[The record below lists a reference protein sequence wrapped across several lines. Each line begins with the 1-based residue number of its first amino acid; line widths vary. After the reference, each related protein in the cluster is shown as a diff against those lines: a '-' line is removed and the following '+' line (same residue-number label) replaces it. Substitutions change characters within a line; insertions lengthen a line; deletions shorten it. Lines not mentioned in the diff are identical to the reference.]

1 METRMNDERAF
12 NAAMDCV
19 DLCEYYTKHP
29 TNAKYI
35 DGFLAAGFYD
45 EDHIFADATLDC
57 LKTNLNIAAATDG
70 DNIFTARQVSAK
82 QIRSMRFAVNP
93 VEIKNYFPGDETL
106 VLDYVFSVPNKSKPE
121 ARLIG
126 SKRIPKGKLVMS
138 KSVGNMMVG
147 LAIGVQFL
155 LENSPVI
162 YLRPDYCTVGFRTP
176 ILTLSQA
183 KELFSLRDIQPGYQR
198 RKALKHWVKSHNRH
212 KPFKSN
218 DDKEIVEV
226 RRYLRGAESF
236 DWMGFHGEILHV

>member
-93 VEIKNYFPGDETL
+93 VEIKIKAASGASTSYIVNITRQ
-106 VLDYVFSVPNKSKPE
+106 
-121 ARLIG
+121 A
-126 SKRIPKGKLVMS
+126 GKLNIQKTKIMAS
-138 KSVGNMMVG
+138 
-147 LAIGVQFL
+147 A
-155 LENSPVI
+155 
-162 YLRPDYCTVGFRTP
+162 P
-176 ILTLSQA
+176 ITS
-183 KELFSLRDIQPGYQR
+183 
-198 RKALKHWVKSHNRH
+198 
-212 KPFKSN
+212 
-218 DDKEIVEV
+218 
-226 RRYLRGAESF
+226 
-236 DWMGFHGEILHV
+236 